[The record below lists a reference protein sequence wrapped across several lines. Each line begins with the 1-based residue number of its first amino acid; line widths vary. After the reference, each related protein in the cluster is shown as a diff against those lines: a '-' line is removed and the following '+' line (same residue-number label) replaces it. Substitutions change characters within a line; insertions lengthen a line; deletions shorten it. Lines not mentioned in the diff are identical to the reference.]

1 MTAPPTPQDPEQPQV
16 APRHSAGPTGGGGS
30 GSTPASAPALAIDPK
45 RSMIRAVAWVLGV
58 LFLQFAFIYSYVAAF
73 HDPTPHRLEVQVV
86 APQGASSQGQQLV
99 DQLNKLSGDPL
110 DASLAD
116 SESDA
121 REDVRDGDD
130 VAALVLRPEESSD
143 LLLVASG
150 GGVSVEEAASG
161 VLTRVVEEQQR
172 TVEKEDLVPLQS
184 GDARGL
190 TGFYLVVGWAVGAY
204 LFPTVVALARGDRPR
219 TVRHALLRLAALV
232 PYALASG
239 FGGALIVGPLLD
251 AQTGHV
257 WQLGLLG
264 AAVSFSI
271 AALAIGLEAFL
282 GVIGIGVTL
291 LLIVIIGNPSA
302 GGAFQAG
309 VMPTFWRVVGDWI
322 PTGAGVDGVR
332 QIVYFGSDD
341 LTRPLLVLAAY
352 AVAGIVLT
360 LVVAGRG
367 RRPELLLSA

>member
-1 MTAPPTPQDPEQPQV
+1 MTAERTPQDQQPPDT
-16 APRHSAGPTGGGGS
+16 PRHAKDLD
-30 GSTPASAPALAIDPK
+30 AAEAEALAIDPK

-58 LFLQFAFIYSYVAAF
+58 LFLQFAFIYSYVGAF
-73 HDPTPHRLEVQVV
+73 HDPKPHELKVQVV
-86 APQGASSQGQQLV
+86 APQGGQAQGEQLV
-99 DQLNKLSGDPL
+99 DQLNKLSDDPL

-116 SESDA
+116 SEEQA
-121 REDVRDGDD
+121 RKDVRSGDQ
-130 VAALVLRPEESSD
+130 VSALVLRPEQSSD
-143 LLLVASG
+143 LLLTASG
-150 GGVSVEEAASG
+150 AGVSEEEAAAA
-161 VLTRVVEEQQR
+161 VLSKVVTEQGR

-190 TGFYLVVGWAVGAY
+190 TGFYLVVGWAVGGY
-204 LFPTVVALARGDRPR
+204 LFPTVIALARGDRP
-219 TVRHALLRLAALV
+219 TSVRFAALRLAALV

-239 FGGALIVGPLLD
+239 FGGALIVGPMLD
-251 AQTGHV
+251 AQTGHF

-271 AALAIGLEAFL
+271 AALAIGLEAIF
-282 GVIGIGVTL
+282 GVIGIGITL

-341 LTRPLLVLAAY
+341 LTRPLSVLAAY
-352 AVAGIVLT
+352 AVVGIVLT
-360 LVVAGRG
+360 LLIAGRG
-367 RRPELLLSA
+367 RRPEVLVTV

>member
-1 MTAPPTPQDPEQPQV
+1 MSAQGTPQDPEQP
-16 APRHSAGPTGGGGS
+16 GPTSGGATSS
-30 GSTPASAPALAIDPK
+30 GSTPTLAIDPR

-73 HDPTPHRLEVQVV
+73 HDPTPHQLEVKVV
-86 APQGASSQGQQLV
+86 APAVGGSQAQQLV
-99 DQLNKLSGDPL
+99 DQLNGLSGDPL
-110 DASLAD
+110 DASVAD
-116 SESDA
+116 SESEA

-130 VAALVLRPEESSD
+130 VAALVLRPEKSTD
-143 LLLVASG
+143 LLLIASG
-150 GGVSVEEAASG
+150 GGVSVEEAASD
-161 VLTRVVEEQQR
+161 VLTKVVQEQR
-172 TVEKEDLVPLQS
+172 RSVEKEDLVPLQS

-219 TVRHALLRLAALV
+219 SVRTAAIRLAALV

-251 AQTGHV
+251 AQTGHF

-264 AAVSFSI
+264 TAVSFSI

-291 LLIVIIGNPSA
+291 LLIVIIGNPSS

-309 VMPTFWRVVGDWI
+309 VMPAFWRVVGDWI

-360 LVVAGRG
+360 LLVSGRG
-367 RRPELLLSA
+367 RRPELLMSA

>member
-1 MTAPPTPQDPEQPQV
+1 MTSPRTSQDAGQ
-16 APRHSAGPTGGGGS
+16 AGPASS
-30 GSTPASAPALAIDPK
+30 GSTPSLAIDPR

-58 LFLQFAFIYSYVAAF
+58 LFLQFAFIFSYVAAF
-73 HDPTPHRLEVQVV
+73 HDPTPHQLEVQVV
-86 APQGASSQGQQLV
+86 APPGGSSQGQQLV
-99 DQLNKLSGDPL
+99 DQLNGLSGDPL

-116 SESDA
+116 SESQA
-121 REDVRDGDD
+121 RSDVRDGDD
-130 VAALVLRPEESSD
+130 IAALVLRPEQSSD
-143 LLLVASG
+143 LLMVASG
-150 GGVSVEEAASG
+150 GGVSVEEAASE
-161 VLTRVVEEQQR
+161 VLTKVVEEQQR
-172 TVEKEDLVPLQS
+172 SVEKEDLVPLQS

-204 LFPTVVALARGDRPR
+204 LFPTVIALARGDRPR
-219 TVRHALLRLAALV
+219 SMRAAAIRLAALV

-251 AQTGHV
+251 AQSGHL
-257 WQLGLLG
+257 WELGLLG

-271 AALAIGLEAFL
+271 AALAIGLEALL

-309 VMPTFWRVVGDWI
+309 VMPTFWRVVGEWI

-332 QIVYFGSDD
+332 QIVYFDSDAM
-341 LTRPLLVLAAY
+341 TRPLLVLAAY
-352 AVAGIVLT
+352 AVVGIVLT
-360 LVVAGRG
+360 LLVAGRG
-367 RRPELLLSA
+367 RRPELLMTA